1 MFSSLGSLLNSF
13 RIPFRRRSVQSVFSR
28 RGRRRSFVP
37 SLGSH
42 SALGVSLHDTLSHE
56 PLEQRRLLAADVSL
70 DGTVLTVAFDDAG
83 TDFISLSMN
92 ATGYQ
97 TTGANVSSGTGTIT
111 KLVVTDAGTAFPSCV
126 SILDASQQLTGGL
139 SVDQNVYSVDISAPI
154 DTAGGDVA
162 IDSSYL
168 TLSEDINSGSGSQT
182 YGPDTNISLLN
193 DLNLTTST
201 GVAGDIGIHI
211 QGTVDSFFPADP
223 SALYLHSESVKVDDA
238 IGSTTPLE
246 TLAVVTEND
255 AAQRGQFYQSV
266 HTVGDQ
272 NYEAGLTSGD
282 VEFNGT
288 YISSGGDIHLLGAG
302 TAGVVL
308 SLTGDTQ
315 IDVGTGEFSVQ
326 KGSSVSYPGGNIIS
340 QGGSQNLTIQAG
352 NITVPAGIGV
362 DPSLTGVELND
373 FTINGAGQVG
383 LNTPQ
388 VVTSGNFFA
397 DPQIRIYQDTTLLSG
412 AGEINLS
419 SGVNNGSKALTLGD
433 GNQTGD
439 IFVGGL
445 QVRHLEVG
453 NGSFDLELNGSM
465 HLATNMTDPT
475 KFLNTGNLTLYGQ
488 GSSFFGGI
496 EALNVANTF
505 VAGCIATFGKDISLN
520 NVTMLNGAPYANR
533 FDTRWTQTHGATA
546 DGANITISNF
556 TSDTSKSVEFDI
568 GNSTPDHVNL
578 TGDISSTNKLY
589 FKGNGS
595 VNVAGDANLA
605 GGVYAQNLSHETD
618 TTPSLNFTGNVTLTG
633 PMEFEGIQQRLI
645 KVLKLLETT

>member
-1 MFSSLGSLLNSF
+1 M
-13 RIPFRRRSVQSVFSR
+13 
-28 RGRRRSFVP
+28 
-37 SLGSH
+37 
-42 SALGVSLHDTLSHE
+42 
-56 PLEQRRLLAADVSL
+56 
-70 DGTVLTVAFDDAG
+70 
-83 TDFISLSMN
+83 
-92 ATGYQ
+92 
-97 TTGANVSSGTGTIT
+97 
-111 KLVVTDAGTAFPSCV
+111 
-126 SILDASQQLTGGL
+126 
-139 SVDQNVYSVDISAPI
+139 
-154 DTAGGDVA
+154 
-162 IDSSYL
+162 
-168 TLSEDINSGSGSQT
+168 
-182 YGPDTNISLLN
+182 
-193 DLNLTTST
+193 
-201 GVAGDIGIHI
+201 
-211 QGTVDSFFPADP
+211 
-223 SALYLHSESVKVDDA
+223 KVDDA

-288 YISSGGDIHLLGAG
+288 YISSGGDIHLVGAG
-302 TAGVVL
+302 TDGVVL

-465 HLATNMTDPT
+465 HLATNMTSPT

-505 VAGCIATFGKDISLN
+505 VAGCIATFGKDINLN
-520 NVTMLNGAPYANR
+520 NVTMLNGALMRIASIRDGLKHMVQLLMVRISPSVILQVIPQNR
-533 FDTRWTQTHGATA
+533 L
-546 DGANITISNF
+546 SL
-556 TSDTSKSVEFDI
+556 TSAI
-568 GNSTPDHVNL
+568 
-578 TGDISSTNKLY
+578 
-589 FKGNGS
+589 
-595 VNVAGDANLA
+595 A
-605 GGVYAQNLSHETD
+605 
-618 TTPSLNFTGNVTLTG
+618 
-633 PMEFEGIQQRLI
+633 RLI
-645 KVLKLLETT
+645 TST

>member
-1 MFSSLGSLLNSF
+1 M
-13 RIPFRRRSVQSVFSR
+13 
-28 RGRRRSFVP
+28 
-37 SLGSH
+37 
-42 SALGVSLHDTLSHE
+42 
-56 PLEQRRLLAADVSL
+56 
-70 DGTVLTVAFDDAG
+70 
-83 TDFISLSMN
+83 
-92 ATGYQ
+92 
-97 TTGANVSSGTGTIT
+97 
-111 KLVVTDAGTAFPSCV
+111 
-126 SILDASQQLTGGL
+126 
-139 SVDQNVYSVDISAPI
+139 
-154 DTAGGDVA
+154 
-162 IDSSYL
+162 
-168 TLSEDINSGSGSQT
+168 
-182 YGPDTNISLLN
+182 
-193 DLNLTTST
+193 
-201 GVAGDIGIHI
+201 
-211 QGTVDSFFPADP
+211 
-223 SALYLHSESVKVDDA
+223 KVDDA

-288 YISSGGDIHLLGAG
+288 YISSGGDIHLVGAG
-302 TAGVVL
+302 TDGVVL

-326 KGSSVSYPGGNIIS
+326 KGSSVCYPGGNIIS
-340 QGGSQNLTIQAG
+340 QGGSQNLTIRS
-352 NITVPAGIGV
+352 NITVPYIGV
-362 DPSLTGVELND
+362 DPSLTGVQLND

-388 VVTSGNFFA
+388 VVTSGDFFA
-397 DPQIRIYQDTTLLSG
+397 EPQIRIYQDTTLLSG

-520 NVTMLNGAPYANR
+520 NVTMLTGAPYESL
-533 FDTRWTQTHGATA
+533 DTRWTQTHGV
-546 DGANITISNF
+546 I
-556 TSDTSKSVEFDI
+556 
-568 GNSTPDHVNL
+568 
-578 TGDISSTNKLY
+578 
-589 FKGNGS
+589 
-595 VNVAGDANLA
+595 
-605 GGVYAQNLSHETD
+605 
-618 TTPSLNFTGNVTLTG
+618 
-633 PMEFEGIQQRLI
+633 
-645 KVLKLLETT
+645 